1 MMSKFTTIQISVDVK
16 KKLEK
21 LKASNRETYN
31 EVIENLIEDT
41 LKLSEEAQRDLEEA
55 LDDVKNDRLITHE
68 NIKQMF
74 GL

>member
-1 MMSKFTTIQISVDVK
+1 MSKFTTIQISVDVK